1 MPATSPVLHGR
12 TVLLTVAIPRDTFA
26 TLQGIAS
33 ADATCSVDWLA
44 RFALVDFARH
54 YAALE
59 ARERQL
65 DGAAVAGVRHG

>member
-1 MPATSPVLHGR
+1 MPATVPVLHGA

-54 YAALE
+54 YAAADWLDFD
-59 ARERQL
+59 Q
-65 DGAAVAGVRHG
+65 DGAAVEGVRRG

>member
-1 MPATSPVLHGR
+1 MNTHPVLHGA

-26 TLQGIAS
+26 TRQGIAS

-54 YAALE
+54 YAAAYLFDFD
-59 ARERQL
+59 Q
-65 DGAAVAGVRHG
+65 DGATVEGARRG